1 MEADLII
8 AEHYES
14 IIDRVN
20 ANGVSS
26 LSVNDRTIWYVA
38 TARCEKDME
47 GFESIFVQCFGEQ
60 EVPLLIAALR
70 SIDEPELGDLFA
82 RAYDSLRLAGYYIPD
97 TSSYYKLDAK
107 LRAILAEVEW
117 LIGDRLWDLDGKLA
131 RLVERN

>member
-26 LSVNDRTIWYVA
+26 LSVSDRTIWYVV

-47 GFESIFVQCFGEQ
+47 GFESIFVQCFGEH
-60 EVPLLIAALR
+60 EVPLLITALR

-82 RAYDSLRLAGYYIPD
+82 LAFDSLRLAGYYMPD

-107 LRAILAEVEW
+107 LRAILAEVES
-117 LIGDRLWDLDGKLA
+117 LIGDRLWGLDGKLA
-131 RLVERN
+131 RLVERK